1 VIHAKRSEFV
11 VLVDGNGN
19 RTVTYKGSIDPRS
32 VVIPFDLLRSE
43 VARQNARANAVTGI
57 FDDHAYCTA
66 ISLGAA
72 MMNIHL
78 DD

>member
-1 VIHAKRSEFV
+1 
-11 VLVDGNGN
+11 
-19 RTVTYKGSIDPRS
+19 
-32 VVIPFDLLRSE
+32 LRSE